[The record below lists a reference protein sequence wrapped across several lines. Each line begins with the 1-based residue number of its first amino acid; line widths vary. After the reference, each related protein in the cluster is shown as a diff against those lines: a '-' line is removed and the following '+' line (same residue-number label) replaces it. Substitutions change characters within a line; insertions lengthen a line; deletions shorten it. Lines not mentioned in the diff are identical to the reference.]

1 MLKPKR
7 THDVVEGYDRPV
19 TSSIA
24 SRYREGDYTQMVRT
38 SRLSSASHKSSCI
51 ADPFMARSRSSAGCG
66 LHARSGNR
74 DASRSVPGLTESRV
88 ALRQRGETA
97 KTMIVPGAGRNAL
110 PELVSLTCTGRDR
123 QDPLQLG
130 RVRTM
135 AILTVGTPTP
145 EDHFWHILRTID
157 PVVTGL
163 RAYTEDQRNVL
174 SKDHT
179 SDALYLIQALI
190 TSLQLDPEAQA
201 TVRDSGE
208 CRAELEERPANPWTK
223 L

>member
-1 MLKPKR
+1 M
-7 THDVVEGYDRPV
+7 HW
-19 TSSIA
+19 
-24 SRYREGDYTQMVRT
+24 
-38 SRLSSASHKSSCI
+38 
-51 ADPFMARSRSSAGCG
+51 
-66 LHARSGNR
+66 
-74 DASRSVPGLTESRV
+74 
-88 ALRQRGETA
+88 
-97 KTMIVPGAGRNAL
+97 
-110 PELVSLTCTGRDR
+110 TGRK
-123 QDPLQLG
+123 DPLRLG

-145 EDHFWHILRTID
+145 EDHFWHVLRAID
-157 PVVTGL
+157 PVVTAL

-208 CRAELEERPANPWTK
+208 CRAEPDEHPANPWTK